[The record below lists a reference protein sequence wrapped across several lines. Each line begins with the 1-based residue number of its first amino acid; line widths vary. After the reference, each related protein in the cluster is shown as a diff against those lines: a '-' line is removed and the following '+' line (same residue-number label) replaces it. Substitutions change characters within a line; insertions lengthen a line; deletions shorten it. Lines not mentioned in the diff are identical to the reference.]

1 MSASHPAKPRLV
13 PELLCRDLNVS
24 LDFYTRVA
32 GFRIA
37 YERPEFGF
45 AYLEREGA
53 EIMLEQIPAADQD
66 QSRAWIAGPLE
77 APFGRGINFQIQVSD
92 VEALYTDVNAANA
105 SLFMAME
112 SKWYR
117 KTDYEVGN
125 RQFIVSDP
133 DGYLLRF
140 YQDLGRRDVT

>member
-1 MSASHPAKPRLV
+1 MNAVYPKPRLV
-13 PELLCRDLNVS
+13 PELLCRDLKAS
-24 LDFYTRVA
+24 LAFYTQVT
-32 GFRIA
+32 GFCIV

-53 EIMLEQIPAADQD
+53 ELMLEASPGDGED
-66 QSRAWIAGPLE
+66 HSRAWIAGPLE
-77 APFGRGINFQIQVSD
+77 RPFGRGINFQIQVSD
-92 VEALYTDVNAANA
+92 VEMLYANVKVANA
-105 SLFMAME
+105 PLFMDME

-140 YQDLGRRDVT
+140 YQDLGRRDVI

>member
-1 MSASHPAKPRLV
+1 MAGKPKLV
-13 PELLCRDLNVS
+13 PELLVS
-24 LDFYTRVA
+24 NIKASVDFYTHVA
-32 GFRIA
+32 GFRIV
-37 YERPEFGF
+37 YDRPEFGF
-45 AYLEREGA
+45 AYIEREGA
-53 EIMLEQIPAADQD
+53 EMMLEEIPAVNAD

-77 APFGRGINFQIQVSD
+77 RPFGRGINFQIEVSD
-92 VEALYTDVNAANA
+92 VEALYADVNTAKA
-105 SLFMAME
+105 SIFMAME

-140 YQDLGRRDVT
+140 YQDLGRRDVA